1 MTCLNRE
8 SCELDIDDL
17 NDVAGG
23 IAVHWY
29 GTALL
34 ANPIEGTG
42 ANAKSPD
49 KIPVVDG
56 SLRAFTA

>member
-1 MTCLNRE
+1 MSYLNRE
-8 SCELDIDDL
+8 SCELNVDDL

-23 IAVHWY
+23 IPVHWY

-34 ANPIEGTG
+34 VNPIEGTA
-42 ANAKSPD
+42 ANVKSLD